1 MNTNTVHLH
10 QVICAPP
17 ARVYR
22 AFLDPAAMVKWLPPH
37 GFTGTVHQ
45 LDATVG
51 GTYTM
56 SFTNFS
62 TGQRHS
68 FGGTYT
74 ELEPDRRIRHTD
86 RFDDPSLTDEMVTTI
101 TLLPVLCGTDVTVVQ
116 EGIPGIIPVDG
127 CHVGWQQSLALLA
140 MLVEPN
146 IPG

>member
-1 MNTNTVHLH
+1 MTTNTVHLH

-86 RFDDPSLTDEMVTTI
+86 RFDDPNLTGEMVTTI

-146 IPG
+146 ISG